1 MSVPLNTFSM
11 ESLHISL
18 GVSHGENQ
26 FYNSGYPLHGTPS
39 LGGNIY
45 HHSNIPYHTSVS
57 SETSIMMPVKTS
69 LNQLNG
75 GYYLPEQRQGV
86 NQDHS

>member
-1 MSVPLNTFSM
+1 MSVPMITFSM
-11 ESLHISL
+11 VSPHISP
-18 GVSHGENQ
+18 GISHGENQ
-26 FYNSGYPLHGTPS
+26 FYDSGYSLYGTPS
-39 LGGNIY
+39 KRGNIY

-75 GYYLPEQRQGV
+75 GYYLPEQGQGV